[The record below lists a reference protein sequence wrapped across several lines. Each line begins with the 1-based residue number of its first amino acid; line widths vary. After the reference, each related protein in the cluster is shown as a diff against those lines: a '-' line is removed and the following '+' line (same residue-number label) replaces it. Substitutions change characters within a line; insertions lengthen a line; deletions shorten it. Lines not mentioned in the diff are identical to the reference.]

1 MEIFFT
7 YVIFFCRRRRENRI
21 LYRLLEDAM
30 KTLSPAV
37 IDAFIAANRRAS
49 ELGLILFSSGNLS
62 LRVDAERMI
71 IKTSGSHMGA
81 LSPKEVSI
89 CSIGDGKALDG
100 KAASKE
106 LGFHSG
112 VLRERKDANAV
123 FHFQS
128 TYATAVACMKETAFN
143 FHIVPEI
150 PHFIGTPA
158 YVEYHTPGSRELA
171 EAVVEAARAHDMV
184 ILRNHGLVTVGAGL
198 EDVIMK
204 ARYFEMAC
212 EIIVHVKD
220 PCTIS
225 KKDAALLRK
234 R

>member
-1 MEIFFT
+1 ME
-7 YVIFFCRRRRENRI
+7 
-21 LYRLLEDAM
+21 
-30 KTLSPAV
+30 TLSPEI
-37 IDAFIAANRRAS
+37 IDCFVAANRRAS

-62 LRVDAERMI
+62 LRVGGDRML
-71 IKTSGSHMGA
+71 IKTMGSRMGA
-81 LSPKEVSI
+81 LSPEEVSL

-100 KAASKE
+100 KVPSKE

-112 VLRERKDANAV
+112 ILRARRDANAV

-128 TYATAVACMKETAFN
+128 TYATAVACMKETGLN
-143 FHIVPEI
+143 FHIIPEI

-184 ILRNHGLVTVGAGL
+184 ILRSHGLVTVGAGL

-204 ARYFEMAC
+204 ARYFEMTC
-212 EIIVHVKD
+212 EILVHVKD
-220 PCTIS
+220 PSTIS